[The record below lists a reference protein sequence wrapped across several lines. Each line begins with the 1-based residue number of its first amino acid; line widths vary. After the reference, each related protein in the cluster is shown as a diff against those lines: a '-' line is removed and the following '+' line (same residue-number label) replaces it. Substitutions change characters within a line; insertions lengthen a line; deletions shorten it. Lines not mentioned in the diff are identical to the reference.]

1 MTSFCQTLEKE
12 SESVLEWFKNN
23 SMIANLDKFQAIILR
38 KSTTDVAC
46 RLTIYDNE
54 KLLGVEIDY
63 QFKFI
68 ELISTL
74 CSKAVM

>member
-12 SESVLEWFKNN
+12 SESILEWFKNN

-54 KLLGVEIDY
+54 KLLGVETDY
-63 QFKFI
+63 QFKF
-68 ELISTL
+68 LNL
-74 CSKAVM
+74 YLLYVLKR

>member
-1 MTSFCQTLEKE
+1 
-12 SESVLEWFKNN
+12 
-23 SMIANLDKFQAIILR
+23 MIANLDKFQAIILR

-63 QFKFI
+63 QFKF
-68 ELISTL
+68 LNL
-74 CSKAVM
+74 YLLYVLKR